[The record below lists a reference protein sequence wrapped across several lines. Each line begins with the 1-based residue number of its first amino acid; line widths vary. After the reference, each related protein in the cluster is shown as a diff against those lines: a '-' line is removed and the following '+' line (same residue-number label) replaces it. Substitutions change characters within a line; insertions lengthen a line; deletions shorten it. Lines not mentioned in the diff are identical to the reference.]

1 MKSTTKLVIAMLAMA
16 FGLSVGMVMVM
27 GAMTQEREL
36 GKPIAALSLKPEDPS
51 PDPRSGGRSP
61 A

>member
-1 MKSTTKLVIAMLAMA
+1 MTAELSSLVPSALEKARA
-16 FGLSVGMVMVM
+16 LG
-27 GAMTQEREL
+27 QEREL